1 MSKIGSVLVL
11 DDDVDVL
18 RSAAMALSRD
28 AECVDLISRPDE
40 FEAMVR
46 KSNYNVLLLDMNFAP
61 GDHLG
66 RAGLD
71 ILGQAL
77 TLDPTLSVVLMTG
90 FGRVSLAVD
99 ALKRGATDFVLKPWR
114 NEKLVEVISAASLL
128 SYFRRQHHENHSL
141 DAAEKQM
148 IERALD
154 RCGGNISQAST
165 VLGLTRWALAR
176 RMAKHGL

>member
-28 AECVDLISRPDE
+28 AVSVDLISHPDE

-46 KSNYNVLLLDMNFAP
+46 KSDYNVLLLDMNFAP
-61 GDHLG
+61 GDHSG

-71 ILGQAL
+71 ILRQAL
-77 TLDPTLSVVLMTG
+77 SLDPTLSVVLMTG
-90 FGRVSLAVD
+90 FGRVTLAVD
-99 ALKRGATDFVLKPWR
+99 ALKRGATDFILKPWR
-114 NEKLVEVISAASLL
+114 NEKLVDVVSAASRLTED
-128 SYFRRQHHENHSL
+128 RRDHENLSL

-148 IERALD
+148 IERALE

-165 VLGLTRWALAR
+165 ALGLTRWALAR
-176 RMAKHGL
+176 RMTKHGL